1 MTTKMM
7 RWVGGFTL
15 LLFFSSVYSYCY
27 AQENVIYKDQYQ
39 IGPDQ
44 KILMRVH
51 IFGEIKNPGEYLV
64 PDGTNLLELISKAG
78 GPTEFSNLGKIKITR
93 GLVSINDVKRFVQ
106 KKGAKNLRKAKII
119 KKKVIKV
126 NLKKILDNE
135 DYQAIIP
142 TLQPG
147 DVVRVGKNTLFT
159 WQTIIRTM
167 SQLAIIAQVWYWY
180 SRTN

>member
-1 MTTKMM
+1 M
-7 RWVGGFTL
+7 
-15 LLFFSSVYSYCY
+15 
-27 AQENVIYKDQYQ
+27 
-39 IGPDQ
+39 
-44 KILMRVH
+44 
-51 IFGEIKNPGEYLV
+51 
-64 PDGTNLLELISKAG
+64 
-78 GPTEFSNLGKIKITR
+78 
-93 GLVSINDVKRFVQ
+93 
-106 KKGAKNLRKAKII
+106 I